1 MDEKTRQDLIEKLRR
16 KVWGLRGLAD
26 LMVHIRD
33 IDEGV
38 DIGERI
44 GELGNTIDELT
55 EGMLDMIDT
64 LEESEMRTS
73 DDRDVTVSD
82 IIEEVKNRICNDYC
96 KYSDEY
102 GPAGFDDMIEDH
114 CGDCPLGRL

>member
-1 MDEKTRQDLIEKLRR
+1 MDEKTRQDVINSLRR

-64 LEESEMRTS
+64 LEESGE
-73 DDRDVTVSD
+73 
-82 IIEEVKNRICNDYC
+82 
-96 KYSDEY
+96 DE
-102 GPAGFDDMIEDH
+102 
-114 CGDCPLGRL
+114 

>member
-1 MDEKTRQDLIEKLRR
+1 MDEKTRKNVIDSLRR

-55 EGMLDMIDT
+55 EGMLDMLDT
-64 LEESEMRTS
+64 LEDGR
-73 DDRDVTVSD
+73 DD
-82 IIEEVKNRICNDYC
+82 E
-96 KYSDEY
+96 
-102 GPAGFDDMIEDH
+102 
-114 CGDCPLGRL
+114 

>member
-1 MDEKTRQDLIEKLRR
+1 MDEKARQDMIDSLRR

-64 LEESEMRTS
+64 LEESGE
-73 DDRDVTVSD
+73 
-82 IIEEVKNRICNDYC
+82 
-96 KYSDEY
+96 DE
-102 GPAGFDDMIEDH
+102 
-114 CGDCPLGRL
+114 

>member
-1 MDEKTRQDLIEKLRR
+1 MDEKTRQDVINSLRR

-55 EGMLDMIDT
+55 EGMLDMLDT
-64 LEESEMRTS
+64 LEESGE
-73 DDRDVTVSD
+73 
-82 IIEEVKNRICNDYC
+82 
-96 KYSDEY
+96 DE
-102 GPAGFDDMIEDH
+102 
-114 CGDCPLGRL
+114 

>member
-38 DIGERI
+38 GIGS
-44 GELGNTIDELT
+44 LGNTIGELT
-55 EGMLDMIDT
+55 EGMLDMLDT
-64 LEESEMRTS
+64 LEDGR
-73 DDRDVTVSD
+73 DD
-82 IIEEVKNRICNDYC
+82 E
-96 KYSDEY
+96 
-102 GPAGFDDMIEDH
+102 
-114 CGDCPLGRL
+114 

>member
-64 LEESEMRTS
+64 LEESGE
-73 DDRDVTVSD
+73 
-82 IIEEVKNRICNDYC
+82 
-96 KYSDEY
+96 DE
-102 GPAGFDDMIEDH
+102 
-114 CGDCPLGRL
+114 